1 MQGKEYR
8 TKYTELFQITCAKVF
23 TQPAMFMVA
32 GSMLRI
38 MNAVVGFRG
47 ILFLGHDSIIPQEA
61 Y

>member
-1 MQGKEYR
+1 MQGKEHHA
-8 TKYTELFQITCAKVF
+8 KYTKLLQITRAKVL
-23 TQPAMFMVA
+23 TQPAMLMVA